1 MRLHTREWGTGDR
14 VALLVHGIMSDH
26 RSWRSVGPA
35 LAARGYRVIAVDLRG
50 HGASP
55 RGEGATPVDRYAP
68 ERFADDLVETLP
80 AGAEL
85 ALGHSLG
92 GLTLLHAVERLRPAR
107 AVYSD
112 PAWKFARPGVFD
124 PGIFTQFKRA
134 GRTQIAAL
142 NPRWS
147 AADVDD
153 ELATLAD
160 WDPDSALALS
170 ALADRAE
177 LPGTAPAV
185 PSLVQV
191 AGRGFV
197 IAPEDAERLRGLGYE
212 VRTVAGAGHTIHRD
226 DLPGF
231 LASLDGWL

>member
-1 MRLHTREWGTGDR
+1 MKLHTREWGTGDR

-26 RSWRSVGPA
+26 RTWRSVGPA
-35 LAARGYRVIAVDLRG
+35 LAERGYRVIAVDLRG

-55 RGEGATPVDRYAP
+55 RGDGATPADRYRP
-68 ERFADDLVETLP
+68 ERFADDLVDTLP
-80 AGAEL
+80 QGADL
-85 ALGHSLG
+85 AIGHSLG

-112 PAWKFARPGVFD
+112 PAWRFAQPGLFD
-124 PGIFTQFKRA
+124 PAVFVQFKQATRA
-134 GRTQIAAL
+134 QISAV
-142 NPRWS
+142 NPRWD
-147 AADVDD
+147 AAAVDV
-153 ELATLAD
+153 ELATLAL

-170 ALADRAE
+170 ALYDEAA
-177 LPGTAPAV
+177 LPGAPAV
-185 PSLVQV
+185 PSLVQL
-191 AGRGFV
+191 ADNSWLIG
-197 IAPEDAERLRGLGYE
+197 PEDAAALRGLGYE